1 MVIKSWIWIDS
12 TVICTSHWKTSLADL
27 ENNVMLLGGKCSYYM
42 QSWRGRSNWGSYFL
56 TENWCFSFSGTQ
68 EVNFVGSAVSAATI
82 PLQARTTQII
92 TFGILHLSSGFWR
105 GEGGGAVG
113 CSQIIR
119 SRCPFQSFLDRTL
132 TALSPLDDV
141 ATGIGNSYFS
151 SIQPISHPPRPRSS
165 STCIGYSETRLIRKL
180 SVRVI
185 DVPVLS
191 GLSLENMYKIFQRR
205 DKRNLW
211 ASHRSPITQGQ
222 TFVTL
227 TMKRYKKCFRQ
238 LLLWLVP
245 FYRRAV
251 LSICVHMLQILSVNS
266 PASFIIASLMPREVL
281 QQAEKFSN
289 VQWKVNASVM

>member
-1 MVIKSWIWIDS
+1 MSDQPFQQPRFHCKRERHKSS
-12 TVICTSHWKTSLADL
+12 RSVFCTSLP
-27 ENNVMLLGGKCSYYM
+27 
-42 QSWRGRSNWGSYFL
+42 GS
-56 TENWCFSFSGTQ
+56 E
-68 EVNFVGSAVSAATI
+68 
-82 PLQARTTQII
+82 
-92 TFGILHLSSGFWR
+92 
-105 GEGGGAVG
+105 GEKGGGAVG

-151 SIQPISHPPRPRSS
+151 SIQPISHPPRSS
-165 STCIGYSETRLIRKL
+165 STCISYSETRLIRKL

-185 DVPVLS
+185 DIPVLS

-238 LLLWLVP
+238 LLLALTCA
-245 FYRRAV
+245 F
-251 LSICVHMLQILSVNS
+251 LS
-266 PASFIIASLMPREVL
+266 
-281 QQAEKFSN
+281 
-289 VQWKVNASVM
+289 